1 MTDINLSSVRIPALV
16 RNLNDMRV
24 SGSLTDARLH
34 VNGVTFPV
42 HRNVLAAGSP
52 YFAAMFTKGLQEARQ
67 EDISIY
73 GVGQEAMAHVLDF
86 IYTGKVS
93 LSSDCFETVQDLVQA
108 SDLLQ
113 VVDLHRACEEWLVPR
128 VIPANCVSLYFLART
143 YNCQELVQAARW
155 TLVSDFTDVSKRSE
169 FLDLELPQV
178 IELVS
183 DDYLGVD
190 ERLDVFETVVR
201 WVQHNGAGGE
211 VVAKLMKHVRNNPMR
226 SLCSRQKIL
235 KHQVLGDCPTATQL
249 CNTADQVQGG
259 LNDAADVLSNPQSLG
274 FTPLLKLGTR
284 RSDAIVSV
292 CKDRDSEDLQ
302 LYETR
307 TKIKYRLPKPYT
319 ASGFS
324 SIVSQDNKLYI
335 AGGLRKSLAVKDL
348 GKNIKL
354 YACAHFYVYDGL
366 HNKWWMKASMHVSRF
381 DFALASVGSHVYAI
395 GGKPHPHG
403 KALSDVERYNP
414 EENTWHRMAQLPNG
428 SNGHHAVTIESN
440 IYVLCGFDSPRSKD
454 VFCYQT
460 LTNTWTNVAPMP
472 AIKRIVGATV
482 FDGKIHTILSSWK
495 NSSWKP
501 TTMAMYDP
509 ETDRWEQ
516 DEQFVPEEVEAVV
529 GPVAGEDRLYLCCT
543 RGLYVLQPT
552 GVPCPLDQW
561 SHYDKNVVPRS
572 GQTSVHCMK
581 GYVHFGGLSTI
592 T

>member
-1 MTDINLSSVRIPALV
+1 MAGINLSSVRIPALV

-73 GVGQEAMAHVLDF
+73 GVGQEAMTHVLDF

-93 LSSDCFETVQDLVQA
+93 LTGDCFETVQDLVQA

-143 YNCQELVQAARW
+143 YNCQELAQAAR
-155 TLVSDFTDVSKRSE
+155 TVPDNRACIS
-169 FLDLELPQV
+169 
-178 IELVS
+178 
-183 DDYLGVD
+183 DYLGVD
-190 ERLDVFETVVR
+190 DEGLDVFEAVVR
-201 WVQHNGAGGE
+201 WAEHNSAGGE
-211 VVAKLMKHVRNNPMR
+211 VVAKLMKHVKHNAMR
-226 SLCSRQKIL
+226 SLCLRQKIL
-235 KHQVLGDCPTATQL
+235 EHQVLGDCPTSTQL
-249 CNTADQVQGG
+249 SNTAAQVQGG
-259 LNDAADVLSNPQSLG
+259 LSDAAGVLSNPQSLG
-274 FTPLLKLGTR
+274 FTPPFKFCTR

-292 CKDRDSEDLQ
+292 CKDRESEDLQ
-302 LYETR
+302 LYETL

-324 SIVSQDNKLYI
+324 IIVSQDNKLYV
-335 AGGLRKSLAVKDL
+335 AGGLRKSLAVKDQDT
-348 GKNIKL
+348 NINL
-354 YACAHFYVYDGL
+354 YACAHFYVYDSL

-395 GGKPHPHG
+395 G
-403 KALSDVERYNP
+403 
-414 EENTWHRMAQLPNG
+414 
-428 SNGHHAVTIESN
+428 ESN

-454 VFCYQT
+454 VLCYQT

-472 AIKRIVGATV
+472 AIKRIAGATV
-482 FDGKIHTILSSWK
+482 FCGKIYTILSSWK

-509 ETDRWEQ
+509 ETDRWEEY
-516 DEQFVPEEVEAVV
+516 EQFVPEEVEVV
-529 GPVAGEDRLYLCCT
+529 EGPVAGEDRLYLCCT
-543 RGLYVLQPT
+543 RDLYVLEPT
-552 GVPCPLDQW
+552 SVLCPLDQW
-561 SHYDKNVVPRS
+561 GLYDRNVVPRP
-572 GQTSVHCMK
+572 GQASLHCMI
-581 GYVHFGGLSTI
+581 GYVHNDGLNAITVDDQIRSTKEQA
-592 T
+592 